1 MFRQA
6 IRRSAALA
14 GTSRVASVRSLKNYS
29 TSSKT
34 PQTPLEYIGI
44 VCRHSIGLQEKDMRY
59 FSGDLRSF
67 RPAGLD
73 E

>member
-14 GTSRVASVRSLKNYS
+14 GTSRVASVRSLKNYP

-34 PQTPLEYIGI
+34 PQTPLESIGTPW
-44 VCRHSIGLQEKDMRY
+44 RHPIGLQEKDMRY
-59 FSGDLRSF
+59 FSGDLGTF
-67 RPAGLD
+67 
-73 E
+73 